1 MRRFCAEQRIRVN
14 GIKYMKKCKKKK
26 KKNYMCL
33 GFFSNKFELEI
44 LTVEKKSE
52 TKIGSTQI

>member
-1 MRRFCAEQRIRVN
+1 MGFSAEQGIIVN
-14 GIKYMKKCKKKK
+14 GIKYMKKCKK
-26 KKNYMCL
+26 MFFICAS
-33 GFFSNKFELEI
+33 FFSNKFELEN